1 MITGSSTSLAFVLFT
16 CFLCCFFFVVYLYR
30 GCSLGELG
38 QRPCVLDV
46 VFLMN
51 AKGVLRAHARAA
63 NAQLREIYGH
73 GRADGLYLS
82 SLLRVIG
89 IGFFL
94 M

>member
-1 MITGSSTSLAFVLFT
+1 
-16 CFLCCFFFVVYLYR
+16 
-30 GCSLGELG
+30 
-38 QRPCVLDV
+38 
-46 VFLMN
+46 MN

-94 M
+94 NVKLV